1 MIPYIVVLKLK
12 NYVNLHRILGLEKS
26 IKMKIG
32 KVIQWDMGHRVLNHR
47 SVCKGLHGHRYKAEI
62 CVEGDLVEKKDASEE
77 GMVIDFADIK
87 KTAQKFIQE
96 ELDHAFMV
104 WEKDI
109 ELLEFF
115 KNSKGHKPVIV
126 PFTPT
131 AENVA
136 AYIFNELKDKFT
148 DVFKTGL
155 HLQSVK
161 LWETP
166 SSYALFESE

>member
-1 MIPYIVVLKLK
+1 
-12 NYVNLHRILGLEKS
+12 
-26 IKMKIG
+26 MKIG

-47 SVCKGLHGHRYKAEI
+47 SICKGLHGHRYKAEI
-62 CVEGDLVEKKDASEE
+62 CLQGEIITESGLSEE

-87 KTAQKFIQE
+87 KISHEFIQT

-104 WEKDI
+104 WDKDK

-115 KNSKGHKPVIV
+115 KLSKGHKPIIV

-136 AYIFNELKDKFT
+136 AYIFAKLKDKFT
-148 DVFKTGL
+148 DEFKTGL

-166 SSYALFESE
+166 SSYALYESE

>member
-1 MIPYIVVLKLK
+1 
-12 NYVNLHRILGLEKS
+12 
-26 IKMKIG
+26 MKIG

-62 CVEGDLVEKKDASEE
+62 CVEGKLIEEKGASEE

-87 KTAQKFIQE
+87 KVAQKFIQE

-104 WEKDI
+104 WDRDH

-115 KNSKGHKPVIV
+115 KSSQGHKPVIV
-126 PFTPT
+126 PFSPT

-136 AYIFNELKDKFT
+136 AYIFNKLKDKFT

-155 HLQSVK
+155 KLQSVK

-166 SSYALFESE
+166 SSYALYDEG

>member
-1 MIPYIVVLKLK
+1 
-12 NYVNLHRILGLEKS
+12 
-26 IKMKIG
+26 MKIG

-87 KTAQKFIQE
+87 KTAQKFVQE

-115 KNSKGHKPVIV
+115 KKSKGHKPVIV

-136 AYIFNELKDKFT
+136 AYIFNELKDKFS

-166 SSYALFESE
+166 SSYALYEPK

>member
-1 MIPYIVVLKLK
+1 
-12 NYVNLHRILGLEKS
+12 
-26 IKMKIG
+26 
-32 KVIQWDMGHRVLNHR
+32 MGHRILNHR

-62 CVEGDLVEKKDASEE
+62 CMQGKVIEKSGVSEE
-77 GMVIDFADIK
+77 GMVIDFSDIK

-104 WEKDI
+104 WDKDH

-115 KNSKGHKPVIV
+115 KHSKGHKPVIV

-136 AYIFNELKDKFT
+136 AYIFHILEAKFL
-148 DVFKTGL
+148 DVYNTGL
-155 HLQSVK
+155 HLHSIK

-166 SSYALFESE
+166 SSYALYEAV

>member
-1 MIPYIVVLKLK
+1 
-12 NYVNLHRILGLEKS
+12 
-26 IKMKIG
+26 MKIG

-87 KTAQKFIQE
+87 KSAQTFIQE

-166 SSYALFESE
+166 SSYALYESE

>member
-1 MIPYIVVLKLK
+1 
-12 NYVNLHRILGLEKS
+12 
-26 IKMKIG
+26 MKIG

-47 SVCKGLHGHRYKAEI
+47 SICKGLHGHRYKAEI
-62 CVEGDLVEKKDASEE
+62 CVEGELIDKPGASEE

-87 KTAQKFIQE
+87 KTGQKFIHE

-104 WEKDI
+104 WDKDE

-115 KNSKGHKPVIV
+115 KHSQGHKPVIV

-136 AYIFNELKDKFT
+136 AYIFHILKDKFS
-148 DVFKTGL
+148 DIYKTGL
-155 HLQSVK
+155 HLQSIK

-166 SSYALFESE
+166 TSYALYEIAAKDAKS

>member
-1 MIPYIVVLKLK
+1 
-12 NYVNLHRILGLEKS
+12 
-26 IKMKIG
+26 MKIG

-47 SVCKGLHGHRYKAEI
+47 SVCKGLHGHIYKAEI

-87 KTAQKFIQE
+87 EIAQKFIQE

-126 PFTPT
+126 SFTPT

-155 HLQSVK
+155 YLQSVK

-166 SSYALFESE
+166 SSYALYESE

>member
-1 MIPYIVVLKLK
+1 
-12 NYVNLHRILGLEKS
+12 
-26 IKMKIG
+26 MKIG

-47 SVCKGLHGHRYKAEI
+47 SICKGLHGHRYKAEI
-62 CVEGDLVEKKDASEE
+62 CVEGNLIEKSDVSEE

-87 KTAQKFIQE
+87 KTAQKLIQT

-104 WEKDI
+104 WDKDE

-115 KNSKGHKPVIV
+115 KHSKGHKPVIV

-136 AYIFNELKDKFT
+136 AYIFHILKDKFS
-148 DVFKTGL
+148 DAYETGL
-155 HLQSVK
+155 HLQSIK

-166 SSYALFESE
+166 SSFSVYEIESKVLV

>member
-1 MIPYIVVLKLK
+1 
-12 NYVNLHRILGLEKS
+12 
-26 IKMKIG
+26 MKIG

-62 CVEGDLVEKKDASEE
+62 CVEGKLIEEKGASEE

-87 KTAQKFIQE
+87 KVAQKFIQE

-104 WEKDI
+104 WDRDH

-115 KNSKGHKPVIV
+115 KSSQGHKPVIV

-136 AYIFNELKDKFT
+136 AYIFKELKNKFT

-155 HLQSVK
+155 KLQSVK

-166 SSYALFESE
+166 SSYALYDEG

>member
-1 MIPYIVVLKLK
+1 
-12 NYVNLHRILGLEKS
+12 
-26 IKMKIG
+26 MKIG
-32 KVIQWDMGHRVLNHR
+32 KIIQWDMGHRVLNHR

-62 CVEGDLVEKKDASEE
+62 CVEGELVLESGASEE

-87 KTAQKFIQE
+87 KIALQFIQE

-104 WEKDI
+104 WDKDE
-109 ELLEFF
+109 ELLEYFN
-115 KNSKGHKPVIV
+115 KSKGHKPVIV
-126 PFTPT
+126 PFTHT

-136 AYIFNELKDKFT
+136 AYIFQQLQDKFT

-155 HLQSVK
+155 RLQSVK

-166 SSYALFESE
+166 SSYALYEEG

>member
-1 MIPYIVVLKLK
+1 
-12 NYVNLHRILGLEKS
+12 
-26 IKMKIG
+26 MKIG

-87 KTAQKFIQE
+87 KSAQTFIQE

-166 SSYALFESE
+166 SSYALCESE

>member
-1 MIPYIVVLKLK
+1 
-12 NYVNLHRILGLEKS
+12 
-26 IKMKIG
+26 
-32 KVIQWDMGHRVLNHR
+32 MGHRVLNHR

-62 CVEGDLVEKKDASEE
+62 CVEGELVLESGASEE

-87 KTAQKFIQE
+87 KVALKFIQE

-104 WEKDI
+104 WDKDE

-115 KNSKGHKPVIV
+115 NKSKGQKPVIV

-136 AYIFNELKDKFT
+136 SYIFFMLKDKFK

-155 HLQSVK
+155 HLHSVK
-161 LWETP
+161 IWETP
-166 SSYALFESE
+166 TSYALYEQK

>member
-1 MIPYIVVLKLK
+1 
-12 NYVNLHRILGLEKS
+12 
-26 IKMKIG
+26 MKIG

-62 CVEGDLVEKKDASEE
+62 CVEGKLIEEKGASEE

-87 KTAQKFIQE
+87 KVAQKFIQE

-104 WEKDI
+104 WDRDH

-115 KNSKGHKPVIV
+115 KSSQGHKPVIV

-136 AYIFNELKDKFT
+136 AYIYNKLKDKFA

-155 HLQSVK
+155 KLQSVK

-166 SSYALFESE
+166 SSYALYDEG

>member
-1 MIPYIVVLKLK
+1 
-12 NYVNLHRILGLEKS
+12 
-26 IKMKIG
+26 MKIG

-62 CVEGDLVEKKDASEE
+62 CIEGNLIEKKGASEE

-87 KTAQKFIQE
+87 KVAQKFIQE

-104 WEKDI
+104 WDRDH

-115 KNSKGHKPVIV
+115 KSSQGHKPVIV

-148 DVFKTGL
+148 DVFQTGL
-155 HLQSVK
+155 KLQSVK

-166 SSYALFESE
+166 SSYALYDEG